1 MSLLG
6 KLASV
11 LTSHEVE
18 GVIAEVTLHDR
29 WLCSA
34 ATMKRANE
42 EKAVV
47 RRDCH

>member
-1 MSLLG
+1 MSYLG

-18 GVIAEVTLHDR
+18 GVIAEVTFHTR
-29 WLCSA
+29 WLCVA
-34 ATMKRANE
+34 ALMKSTNE